1 MSVFRNWF
9 LVLVGLFVG
18 VVVLWNITEWLRND
32 KGCLVVSGQ
41 CVASLEV
48 VDDDKSRALGL
59 SGRESLTSDSGML
72 FVFDS
77 PDYQCF
83 WMKDMKFPL
92 DIVWLNSDKQVV
104 YLQENVSPDSY
115 PHNFCSDDLSQYV
128 IELNAGQAREFGITL
143 GQTLEF

>member
-1 MSVFRNWF
+1 MNVLRNWF
-9 LVLVGLFVG
+9 LVLAGLFIS
-18 VVVLWNITEWLRND
+18 VVVLWNIAEWLQND
-32 KGCLVVSGQ
+32 IDCLVVSSH
-41 CVASLEV
+41 CVASLEI

-59 SGRESLTSDSGML
+59 SGREYLASGSGML

-77 PDYQCF
+77 PDRQCF

-115 PHNFCSDDLSQYV
+115 PHNFCSDDLAQYV